1 MIDEGKFNW
10 NERPVKDSGGIDD
23 TLSPR
28 VGIVNNRRGINQSPI
43 RVFIAL
49 LNGTA
54 GAWRRVALVL
64 RFDTGNQAAK
74 EREGERERE
83 REEGIPKVEEEKG
96 QRNESVGFRE
106 DAFVSTR
113 ENIYRGW
120 CENVRSRK
128 LCRPVS
134 GRSLDVSS

>member
-1 MIDEGKFNW
+1 MIVRKRFAKRDEIPVIDEGKFNW

-54 GAWRRVALVL
+54 GAWRRVASVL

-74 EREGERERE
+74 ERERESEKR
-83 REEGIPKVEEEKG
+83 RDTKGRRGKGTEE
-96 QRNESVGFRE
+96 
-106 DAFVSTR
+106 
-113 ENIYRGW
+113 
-120 CENVRSRK
+120 
-128 LCRPVS
+128 
-134 GRSLDVSS
+134 